1 MTDAGSDG
9 EPVVHRRGFTKVRG
23 ERYES
28 VSGERVRIERQE
40 RMHKFG
46 SGYQN
51 TGPAVP
57 IFTGTLRDAQL
68 VYDVLDE
75 WFGDDENNRNEDEA

>member
-1 MTDAGSDG
+1 MSNDTS
-9 EPVVHRRGFTKVRG
+9 VVHRKGFTKIRG
-23 ERYES
+23 TRYES

-57 IFTGTLRDAQL
+57 IFTGTVEDARH
-68 VYDVLDE
+68 VYEVLQE
-75 WFGDDENNRNEDEA
+75 WFDE

>member
-1 MTDAGSDG
+1 MTTSNDG

-75 WFGDDENNRNEDEA
+75 WFGDDENNRIEEGA